1 MKQKGKKKI
10 RRKKQLRQ
18 KYLPYQWQ
26 VTIPWENLIQAEK
39 KGRQDWKAW
48 LTCPREKQR
57 AGRSGKNWVQDGEE
71 KKKEK
76 KKSFSVSWFFCF
88 LLQVLLWCLPRVELQ
103 ISKSHLEALLG
114 DPSEQAALLWQS
126 SSACHIPSPH
136 HCKKKRKNSDRY
148 LDKVKKKSPLSSWT

>member
-18 KYLPYQWQ
+18 KYLPHQWQ

-39 KGRQDWKAW
+39 KRRQDWKAW

-57 AGRSGKNWVQDGEE
+57 VGRSGKNWVQDGEE
-71 KKKEK
+71 KKK
-76 KKSFSVSWFFCF
+76 KKSVSVSWFFC
-88 LLQVLLWCLPRVELQ
+88 LLLHVLLWCLPHVELQ
-103 ISKSHLEALLG
+103 IIKSHLEALLG

-136 HCKKKRKNSDRY
+136 HCKKNSDGYLDRVKRKSA
-148 LDKVKKKSPLSSWT
+148 LSSWT